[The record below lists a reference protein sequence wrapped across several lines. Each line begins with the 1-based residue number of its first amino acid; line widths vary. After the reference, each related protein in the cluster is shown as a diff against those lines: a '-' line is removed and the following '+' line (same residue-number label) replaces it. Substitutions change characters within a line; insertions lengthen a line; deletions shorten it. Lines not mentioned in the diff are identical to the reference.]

1 MPIGSCPSTSKRAAS
16 PARPVPVT
24 VADPPA
30 THSLTTLRKAAATCR
45 ACPLWR
51 IGTQTVFGEGGEH
64 AALLV
69 VGEQPGD
76 REDVEG
82 HPFVGPAGKLL
93 DQALEATG
101 VPRKEVYITNAVKHF
116 KWEPRGKRRLHKT
129 PAQREIEACL
139 PWLAAELAAVEPKV
153 ILCLGATAARAVM
166 GGKVRVTETRGQPL
180 QSPLGKEV
188 IITVHPA
195 YILRLRT
202 GAEEAFGL
210 FLSDVAQAAKLAGFE
225 A

>member
-1 MPIGSCPSTSKRAAS
+1 MPTI
-16 PARPVPVT
+16 
-24 VADPPA
+24 VADPPE
-30 THSLTTLRKAAATCR
+30 TRSIGRLRTAAAACR

-51 IGTQTVFGEGGEH
+51 TGTQTVFGEGGES

-82 HPFVGPAGKLL
+82 HPFVGPAGRLL

-101 VPRKEVYITNAVKHF
+101 VPRRDVYVTNAVKHF

-139 PWLAAELAAVEPKV
+139 PWLAAEVAAVEPRV

-166 GGKVRVTETRGQPL
+166 GGKVRVTEVRGQALP
-180 QSPLGKEV
+180 SPLGIDAV
-188 IITVHPA
+188 VTIHPA
-195 YILRLRT
+195 YILRLRS
-202 GAEEAFGL
+202 GVEEAFAL
-210 FLSDVAQAAKLAGFE
+210 FVADVGKAAKLAGVT
-225 A
+225 

>member
-1 MPIGSCPSTSKRAAS
+1 MSAI
-16 PARPVPVT
+16 
-24 VADPPA
+24 VADPPE
-30 THSLTTLRKAAATCR
+30 TRSLPKLRAAAAACR

-51 IGTQTVFGEGGEH
+51 TGTQTVFGEGGPH

-82 HPFVGPAGKLL
+82 HPFVGPAGRLL
-93 DQALEATG
+93 DKALEANG
-101 VPRKEVYITNAVKHF
+101 VPRDEVYITNAVKHF

-139 PWLAAELAAVEPKV
+139 PWLEAELAAVEPRV

-180 QSPLGKEV
+180 HSPLGKDV
-188 IITVHPA
+188 IVTIHPA

-202 GAEEAFGL
+202 GAEEAFAL
-210 FLSDVAQAAKLAGFE
+210 FVHDVEKAAKLAGV

>member
-1 MPIGSCPSTSKRAAS
+1 MPAVVPAAE
-16 PARPVPVT
+16 
-24 VADPPA
+24 PPA
-30 THSLTTLRKAAATCR
+30 TRSVSKLRTAAASCR

-51 IGTQTVFGEGGEH
+51 TGTQTVFGEGGEH
-64 AALLV
+64 ASLLV

-76 REDVEG
+76 REDIEG
-82 HPFVGPAGKLL
+82 HPFVGPAGRLL
-93 DQALEATG
+93 DRALEATG

-139 PWLAAELAAVEPKV
+139 PWLEAELAAIEPKV

-166 GGKVRVTETRGQPL
+166 GGKVRVTENRGQPL
-180 QSPLGKEV
+180 HSPLGKEV
-188 IITVHPA
+188 IITIHPA

-202 GAEEAFGL
+202 GMEEAFAL
-210 FLSDVAQAAKLAGFE
+210 FVSDVGAAAKLAGFKG

>member
-1 MPIGSCPSTSKRAAS
+1 MPATP
-16 PARPVPVT
+16 
-24 VADPPA
+24 ADPPK
-30 THSLTTLRKAAATCR
+30 TRSISELRSAAASCR

-51 IGTQTVFGEGGEH
+51 LGTQTVFGEGGER

-82 HPFVGPAGKLL
+82 HPFVGPAGRIL
-93 DQALEATG
+93 DRALEASG
-101 VPRKEVYITNAVKHF
+101 IPREEVYITNAVKHF

-139 PWLAAELAAVEPKV
+139 PWLEAEVAAVEPRV

-166 GGKVRVTETRGQPL
+166 GGKVRVTETRGRPL
-180 QSPLGKEV
+180 HSPLGKAVV
-188 IITVHPA
+188 ITIHPA
-195 YILRLRT
+195 YILRLRS
-202 GAEEAFGL
+202 EMEAAFAL
-210 FLSDVAQAAKLAGFE
+210 FVSDVGQAAQLAGFT